1 MLLGQ
6 GLNATAGSY
15 QWLCKIMAK
24 AAKGQHLAAPEW
36 EGLTPRFPMSISSC
50 PRLRWHLMVTLHQGE
65 LTPLTHPTK
74 PNLQGL
80 CRVNFMVDR
89 PPNQFILPLLGLL
102 LIIEMVCVC
111 GMYLS
116 RQFIIK
122 AAKLTFNCNRS
133 SSV

>member
-1 MLLGQ
+1 
-6 GLNATAGSY
+6 
-15 QWLCKIMAK
+15 
-24 AAKGQHLAAPEW
+24 
-36 EGLTPRFPMSISSC
+36 
-50 PRLRWHLMVTLHQGE
+50 
-65 LTPLTHPTK
+65 
-74 PNLQGL
+74 
-80 CRVNFMVDR
+80 MVDR